1 MPFENQ
7 QPKSIIDK
15 LKKIVGWPE
24 PTFVSNNSAETNN
37 PPNDLST
44 LSSLAREIV
53 GKIKGSDLF
62 EICDII
68 ALRMGSNSDLV
79 RIIKFRRMESD
90 DEAGRI
96 AIFASHDFL
105 QLLGETINVDA
116 DNPSSEGSTMNILT
130 VQIESM
136 INSILHN
143 EKINGIN
150 EINGTLTLGGSEYK
164 IQIRD
169 INNLSG
175 FTEFYFEIK
184 ITSN

>member
-7 QPKSIIDK
+7 QNQQSESIIDK

-24 PTFVSNNSAETNN
+24 STSVSNNSAETNN

-44 LSSLAREIV
+44 FSSLAREIF
-53 GKIKGSDLF
+53 GKIKGSDSF
-62 EICDII
+62 KICDII
-68 ALRMGSNSDLV
+68 ELRMGSNSDLV

-90 DEAGRI
+90 GKAGRI

-116 DNPSSEGSTMNILT
+116 DNPSSEGSPMNILT

-136 INSILHN
+136 INFILHN
-143 EKINGIN
+143 KKIN